1 MYGKRDAYFGTK
13 KQGFYNSVWI
23 ELIGFDKDKEGFGIG
38 EYIKHIGFK
47 PDKISL
53 HLTSVDFVNTH
64 RGMAEEYKLPA
75 YACSYAGHPCNDDR
89 MRQAWTNYELSALV
103 REFHKYGVKV
113 YASFFDLDAEPE
125 LEGRKKFTDLHP
137 ELLAQCTNKEE
148 TEKGILMIKRFENGE
163 FYEDYL
169 LKMLVC
175 VCRDYG
181 FDGVQLADGISSPR
195 NAIWFAD
202 FSDDI
207 IQQSGIEL
215 PDNVANKAEWIN
227 KNRRRQW
234 LDFYRKRWNEF
245 LKKIICGLKAEGI
258 ETAVNSAWTRDPFE
272 ALYRYGTDY
281 RTFKY
286 ADSVIAED
294 VSISLAIL
302 GYEDNHNYEL
312 GYERRRFIH
321 YEFIANLMA
330 VKAQLGETPVTPLFA
345 VWDNQEQWNVL
356 HHMPTAMQR
365 SAAVNLAKL
374 YFDGEKW
381 RPVTNG
387 MHFCLGDALSEN
399 DWEFIRLA
407 IDNGY
412 IENPQIS
419 GAIFIWSDRRME
431 NELDALINYG
441 NIHSAMWLARLSA
454 AGAAIGGI
462 AHIDYL
468 EKLHGDIVVSN
479 PSLMPEEETE
489 KIGRYTGGRVIYIE
503 DIPSRDVSEK
513 TNPVQTGWPRPLEY
527 AEVSED
533 IIVKTV
539 NEINKFADVKIIK
552 WFEHC
557 GAAEVK
563 TGKNTSRIL
572 IDNNE
577 YYYVLP
583 EIRTRRKIKA
593 IKIITKPDGYP
604 LKYSSNTFTVRVPGR
619 GIDIA
624 EITYESG
631 I

>member
-1 MYGKRDAYFGTK
+1 MDLVIGISRYLLPFLTFVILIKCMLSLLFGHPKEKTYGYIIDAVDSERYPLNMWETSIGRSNSCDIVIGYDTVSRFQAVISRRIDGWYIYDLLSKSGILVNGEKIDKKAMISGGDTLTFGNAQYRFEIADDPVQLVGK
-13 KQGFYNSVWI
+13 KKGKLKNQ
-23 ELIGFDKDKEGFGIG
+23 
-38 EYIKHIGFK
+38 K
-47 PDKISL
+47 PPI
-53 HLTSVDFVNTH
+53 
-64 RGMAEEYKLPA
+64 
-75 YACSYAGHPCNDDR
+75 SYAERPAPQIQRPVQKTPPQG
-89 MRQAWTNYELSALV
+89 
-103 REFHKYGVKV
+103 
-113 YASFFDLDAEPE
+113 AE
-125 LEGRKKFTDLHP
+125 
-137 ELLAQCTNKEE
+137 
-148 TEKGILMIKRFENGE
+148 
-163 FYEDYL
+163 
-169 LKMLVC
+169 
-175 VCRDYG
+175 
-181 FDGVQLADGISSPR
+181 
-195 NAIWFAD
+195 
-202 FSDDI
+202 
-207 IQQSGIEL
+207 
-215 PDNVANKAEWIN
+215 AN
-227 KNRRRQW
+227 
-234 LDFYRKRWNEF
+234 
-245 LKKIICGLKAEGI
+245 
-258 ETAVNSAWTRDPFE
+258 
-272 ALYRYGTDY
+272 
-281 RTFKY
+281 
-286 ADSVIAED
+286 
-294 VSISLAIL
+294 
-302 GYEDNHNYEL
+302 
-312 GYERRRFIH
+312 
-321 YEFIANLMA
+321 
-330 VKAQLGETPVTPLFA
+330 
-345 VWDNQEQWNVL
+345 
-356 HHMPTAMQR
+356 
-365 SAAVNLAKL
+365 L

-381 RPVTNG
+381 RPATNG

-539 NEINKFADVKIIK
+539 NEINEFADVKIIK

-583 EIRTRRKIKA
+583 EIRTRRKI
-593 IKIITKPDGYP
+593 Y
-604 LKYSSNTFTVRVPGR
+604 
-619 GIDIA
+619 
-624 EITYESG
+624 
-631 I
+631 